1 MNPIIYAIPV
11 FLTTI
16 LLEAWIGRRRGKHI
30 YDLPDAITSL
40 HHGVLSQVVNTVA
53 KVVTVGIYVAVYQAL
68 RLASW
73 PTDSIL
79 AWVVAALLFDFF
91 YYWNHRLGHEVG
103 VLWAAHVV
111 HHSSEYF
118 NLSTA
123 LRQSSSSALLGWVF
137 YLPMAV
143 MGVPPVM
150 FVIVGVINLLY
161 QYWVHTEL
169 IGRLGWVDRVLVT
182 PSNHRVHHG
191 QNDYCIDKNYGGIF
205 IIWDRIFGTFE
216 EERDDE
222 KVCYGI
228 RKPLHS
234 FNPIWGN
241 LHYYVDLWRDSLRA
255 QGLRSKLG
263 VWLAPPGGWPTGPL
277 AHFEPAGFTRFNPA
291 PTRRMC
297 WYVVSQYVVTNVL
310 IVLFLAGFDRLTS
323 PQVFAYSVLIG
334 LTVVAMGGLLE
345 GYAWAKRLERSR
357 LLIAMVACAVF
368 PVWAAFDVPIAARIG
383 FGVLFATALIWMTRQ
398 GVASR
403 AGAAA

>member
-1 MNPIIYAIPV
+1 MV
-11 FLTTI
+11 
-16 LLEAWIGRRRGKHI
+16 EAWIGHRRGKHI

-53 KVVTVGIYVAVYQAL
+53 KVATVGIYVAVYQAL

-205 IIWDRIFGTFE
+205 ILWDRIFGTFE

-255 QGLRSKLG
+255 HGLRAKLS

-277 AHFEPAGFTRFNPA
+277 AHFEPAGFIRFNRA
-291 PTRRMC
+291 PTGRMC
-297 WYVVSQYVVTNVL
+297 WYVVSQYIVTNVL
-310 IVLFLAGFDRLTS
+310 IVLFLAGFDRLTP
-323 PQVFAYSVLIG
+323 PQVVAYSVLIG
-334 LTVVAMGGLLE
+334 LTVVTMGGLLE
-345 GYAWAKRLERSR
+345 GYAWAKRLEQSR
-357 LLIAMVACAVF
+357 LLIAIVACAMF
-368 PVWAAFDVPIAARIG
+368 PFWAAFDVPVAARVG
-383 FGVLFATALIWMTRQ
+383 FAVLFVTALIWMTRQ
-398 GVASR
+398 GVASGAS
-403 AGAAA
+403 AGA